1 MLWIGIICLEHY
13 LPTSDNKQSVYAAA
27 PLNSSWNKLGQP
39 TDKKRELKQ
48 NKGKIATQKYQQRYA
63 GGMFAK
69 TVTPDIDAKRRDPL

>member
-1 MLWIGIICLEHY
+1 MDWNNLPRTHY
-13 LPTSDNKQSVYAAA
+13 LSTSDNEGSVYAAA

-48 NKGKIATQKYQQRYA
+48 NKGKIATQKYQQRHA

-69 TVTPDIDAKRRDPL
+69 TVTADIDAKRTNHL